1 MSAMEAWVFAL
12 GTEVVTGRVVNTN
25 AAYLGRRLMLLG
37 FQVLGSVSLVDD
49 VQLIAEWLGRV
60 LERRPRL
67 IVTTGGLGP
76 TYDDVTLEAVA
87 RALGRRLT
95 LIEEALS
102 MVRRKYE
109 ERGLELT
116 PERVKMAYLPEGA
129 EVVPNPVGTAP
140 GCWLEHEGTI
150 VVCLPGVPRELEAMW
165 EGYVEPKLR
174 GVAPLKRIAERSFTV
189 VGVPESSAA
198 VAVKE
203 VLGLYPGLYVKTHPK
218 GHETRGPV
226 LDVYV
231 QASAERVEDAER
243 VAAEAVE
250 LLSQKLKAL
259 GGVVS
264 TVGQA

>member
-1 MSAMEAWVFAL
+1 MKAWVFAL

-60 LERRPRL
+60 LEGRPR
-67 IVTTGGLGP
+67 IVVTTGGLGP

-87 RALGRRLT
+87 RALGRRLV
-95 LIEEALS
+95 LSEEALS

-109 ERGLELT
+109 ERRLELT

-129 EVVPNPVGTAP
+129 VVVPNPVGTAP
-140 GCWLEHEGTI
+140 GCWIEHGET
-150 VVCLPGVPRELEAMW
+150 VVICLPGVPRELEAMW
-165 EGYVEPKLR
+165 EGYVEPRLR
-174 GVAPLKRIAERSFTV
+174 SIAPLRRIAERMFTV
-189 VGVPESSAA
+189 VGIPESTAA

-203 VLGLYPGLYVKTHPK
+203 VLAQYPRVYVKTHPK
-218 GHETRGPV
+218 GHEIRGPV

-231 QASAERVEDAER
+231 QASAEGEEEASRIVEE
-243 VAAEAVE
+243 AAE
-250 LLSQKLKAL
+250 LLAQKLRAL
-259 GGVVS
+259 GGVIEP
-264 TVGQA
+264 A